1 MSSVHSAAAPPPS
14 LASASDYPRS
24 EGVDSPP
31 PLTEDDD
38 GSDTDSMG
46 GHDDD
51 NDNDHPSERAV
62 SPAASAYS
70 YSSSVDSEFMLRELH
85 GRTLNNTNAVS
96 PMTHLRDRSN
106 YSPRVPEL
114 SFTRYDLFPCLM
126 TLS

>member
-51 NDNDHPSERAV
+51 NNDDAHPSERAV

-106 YSPRVPEL
+106 Y
-114 SFTRYDLFPCLM
+114 
-126 TLS
+126 